1 MTAMELWFFTSISLI
16 LLSSFLVPLFG
27 EFIESVDHPKEVAEA
42 IFFTA
47 TVLMFVP
54 VPAAL
59 FLEGSVKNM
68 FLLCIGTALG
78 HIAMRYRMGLSAV
91 PPSPSYI
98 WNAEKTLF
106 RSIMRKDHP

>member
-1 MTAMELWFFTSISLI
+1 
-16 LLSSFLVPLFG
+16 
-27 EFIESVDHPKEVAEA
+27 
-42 IFFTA
+42 
-47 TVLMFVP
+47 MFVP